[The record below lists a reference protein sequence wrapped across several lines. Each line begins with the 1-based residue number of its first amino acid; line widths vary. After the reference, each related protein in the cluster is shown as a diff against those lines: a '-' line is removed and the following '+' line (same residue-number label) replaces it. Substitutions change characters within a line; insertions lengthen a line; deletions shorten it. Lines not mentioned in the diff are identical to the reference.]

1 MITQKFRLK
10 RGWSQQQLADISGIS
25 LRTIQR
31 LEAGAK
37 PSLETL
43 RSLAAVFEVSI
54 EELEA
59 DTATAEQAIPPQ
71 EALAMKQAG
80 HLREFYL
87 HLVVYSSF
95 ARRSSPFSCCCPP
108 NAGGPGCCWG
118 SSGVL
123 AYRSTRSGRS
133 CWAVRG
139 SGARSSDGLADPY
152 KTSFPGGASG
162 RGWHAIHGCILC
174 PRPQSLFGLVSR
186 RDQATSGIA
195 TCLQR
200 GMRV

>member
-54 EELEA
+54 EDLGA
-59 DTATAEQAIPPQ
+59 DMATAEQGIPPQ

-87 HLVVYSSF
+87 HLVVYF
-95 ARRSSPFSCCCPP
+95 VVCAAVVAVLLLLSPERWW
-108 NAGGPGCCWG
+108 AGLLLGLVWG
-118 SSGVL
+118 AGLSIHAL
-123 AYRSTRSGRS
+123 RTFLL
-133 CWAVRG
+133 
-139 SGARSSDGLADPY
+139 SGAWEWRQVERWL
-152 KTSFPGGASG
+152 G
-162 RGWHAIHGCILC
+162 RPL
-174 PRPQSLFGLVSR
+174 
-186 RDQATSGIA
+186 
-195 TCLQR
+195 
-200 GMRV
+200 